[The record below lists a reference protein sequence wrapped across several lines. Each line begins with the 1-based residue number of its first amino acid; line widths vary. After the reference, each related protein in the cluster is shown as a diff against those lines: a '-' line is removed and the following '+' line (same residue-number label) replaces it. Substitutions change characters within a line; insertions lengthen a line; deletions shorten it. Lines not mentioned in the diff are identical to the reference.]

1 MAYITTAEAN
11 TYLGT
16 SGEDTLIASLILS
29 AETLFNHLI
38 NSSGLAQATVT
49 EKYRYPLG
57 GFTMENM
64 GRVFYLDSFNPTALT
79 SVDGVALTS

>member
-29 AETLFNHLI
+29 AETLFNHFI
-38 NSSGLAQATVT
+38 NSSGLAQATYT

-64 GRVFYLDSFNPTALT
+64 GRVFYLDNINPTALT
-79 SVDGVALTS
+79 SVDGVALSS